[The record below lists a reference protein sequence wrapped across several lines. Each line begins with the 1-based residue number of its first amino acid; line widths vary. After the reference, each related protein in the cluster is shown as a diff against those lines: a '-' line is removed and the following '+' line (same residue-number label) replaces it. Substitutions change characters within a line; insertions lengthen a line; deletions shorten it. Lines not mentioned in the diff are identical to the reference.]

1 LPALLQLEHYQG
13 GNMYMNL
20 SISQI
25 KKKSLASLK
34 GKWGIGVLL
43 TLTVFLVT
51 TFVPMIAEVIIS
63 GGFTAWLEQTEPSA
77 LGNLVSIFFSFLFIP
92 LTAASYWF
100 YLVIAR
106 WNDPKI
112 SQVFAVYKEWELSLK
127 VVGTAILVGI
137 FTILWSL
144 LLIIPGIIKG
154 IAYSQVFFLL
164 RDNPEYTA
172 LEAITESK
180 KRMKGYKWKFFL
192 LNLSFIGWAFIA
204 IFTLGIG
211 FLWLTPYILTAN
223 ATFYNEL
230 IAPRGNEDVKTE
242 DLAI

>member
-1 LPALLQLEHYQG
+1 
-13 GNMYMNL
+13 
-20 SISQI
+20 
-25 KKKSLASLK
+25 
-34 GKWGIGVLL
+34 
-43 TLTVFLVT
+43 
-51 TFVPMIAEVIIS
+51 
-63 GGFTAWLEQTEPSA
+63 
-77 LGNLVSIFFSFLFIP
+77 
-92 LTAASYWF
+92 
-100 YLVIAR
+100 
-106 WNDPKI
+106 
-112 SQVFAVYKEWELSLK
+112 VYKDWELSLK

>member
-1 LPALLQLEHYQG
+1 
-13 GNMYMNL
+13 MDM

-34 GKWGIGVLL
+34 GNWGKGVLL
-43 TLTVFLVT
+43 TFLIFLIT
-51 TFVPMIAEVIIS
+51 AIVPTIIEIIIS
-63 GGFTAWLEQTEPSA
+63 GDIVEWAEQSETPIEA
-77 LGNLVSIFFSFLFIP
+77 DLLNIVFSLLFIP
-92 LTAASYWF
+92 MTVASYWF

-106 WNDPKI
+106 SNQPKV
-112 SQVFAVYKEWELSLK
+112 SQVFAVYKDLGKSAKL
-127 VVGTAILVGI
+127 VGASILIGI
-137 FTILWSL
+137 FTMLWTL

-154 IAYSQVFFLL
+154 LSYSQTFFLMK
-164 RDNPEYTA
+164 DNPHYSA

-180 KRMKGYKWKFFL
+180 NRMKGYKWRFFL
-192 LNLSFIGWAFIA
+192 LNLSFIGWVFIA

-211 FLWLTPYILTAN
+211 FLWLYPYISTAN

-230 IAPRGNEDVKTE
+230 IAPQGNDDAKTE

>member
-1 LPALLQLEHYQG
+1 MG
-13 GNMYMNL
+13 L

-25 KKKSLASLK
+25 KKKALASLK
-34 GKWGIGVLL
+34 GKWGISVGL
-43 TLTVFLVT
+43 TITVFLVT
-51 TFVPMIAEVIIS
+51 TFVPLIAEVLFS
-63 GGFTAWLEQTEPSA
+63 GGFSNWVDQTETP
-77 LGNLVSIFFSFLFIP
+77 LIVDLVNLVFTFLFIP
-92 LTAASYWF
+92 LTVASYWF

-112 SQVFAVYKEWELSLK
+112 SEVFDVYKKWELSLK
-127 VVGTAILVGI
+127 VIGTSILVGI
-137 FTILWSL
+137 FTMLWTL

-154 IAYSQVFFLL
+154 ISYSQVFFLL
-164 RDNPEYTA
+164 KDNPQLSA

-180 KRMKGYKWKFFL
+180 IRMKGYKWKYFL

-211 FLWLTPYILTAN
+211 FLWLAPYISTAN

-230 IAPRGNEDVKTE
+230 IAPQDNGDAKSPAQ
-242 DLAI
+242 DI